1 MSSETTGSTGLAGRY
16 TSALFELAKAEGI
29 LDRVAEDLDSLHAMI
44 EVSEGLHRLI
54 HSPVL
59 SREEQGRAM
68 DALMEKAET
77 SDLTRRFI
85 GVVAQNRR
93 LFVLPGIIKDYTRRL
108 AAYRGETSAEVIS
121 AAPLSDK
128 QMEAIGASL
137 KKTVGT
143 DVTIEAKVDAAL
155 LGGLI
160 VRVGSRMVDSTLRT
174 KLQHLRL
181 AMKGVG

>member
-1 MSSETTGSTGLAGRY
+1 MAGRY
-16 TSALFELAKAEGI
+16 TSALFELAETEGI
-29 LDRVAEDLDSLHAMI
+29 LDRVAEDLEQLRAMI
-44 EVSEGLHRLI
+44 EVSAGLNRLI
-54 HSPVL
+54 RSPVL

-68 DALMEKAET
+68 DALMEKAEM
-77 SDLTRRFI
+77 SGLTRRFV

-93 LFVLPGIIKDYTRRL
+93 LFVLPGIIMEYARRL
-108 AAYRGETSAEVIS
+108 AAHRGETSAEVVS

-128 QMEAIGASL
+128 QMDAIGVSL

-143 DVTIEAKVDAAL
+143 DVAIEAKVDAAL

-160 VRVGSRMVDSTLRT
+160 VRVGSRIFDNTLRT
-174 KLQHLRL
+174 KLRHLRL